1 MDKLVWSD
9 LLVAR
14 AKSILV
20 SGRMIQEQAL
30 IYAAEL
36 GHKRVSGLNGWLNR
50 WQIKRHNVRMSI
62 LSGEAAD
69 KSESMLKKARAG
81 TDGSADTIN
90 DGSFHINWAHFF
102 FIHNMS

>member
-1 MDKLVWSD
+1 MMIWISLFGSD

-36 GHKRVSGLNGWLNR
+36 GHKRVSG
-50 WQIKRHNVRMSI
+50 
-62 LSGEAAD
+62 
-69 KSESMLKKARAG
+69 
-81 TDGSADTIN
+81 
-90 DGSFHINWAHFF
+90 
-102 FIHNMS
+102 